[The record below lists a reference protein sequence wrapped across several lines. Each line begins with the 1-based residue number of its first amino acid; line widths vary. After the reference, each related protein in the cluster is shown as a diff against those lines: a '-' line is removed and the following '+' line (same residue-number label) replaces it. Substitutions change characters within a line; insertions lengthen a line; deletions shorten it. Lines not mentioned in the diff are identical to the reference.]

1 MSCFHASAQELLKYS
16 STAASILFVLI
27 SENHDEN
34 SLALLK
40 QVRLEFDKQLPTM
53 KHYKVEDKDK

>member
-1 MSCFHASAQELLKYS
+1 MSCFHGIAQELLKYS

-34 SLALLK
+34 SRAVLK
-40 QVRLEFDKQLPTM
+40 QLRLEFDQQLPTM
-53 KHYKVEDKDK
+53 KDKDK